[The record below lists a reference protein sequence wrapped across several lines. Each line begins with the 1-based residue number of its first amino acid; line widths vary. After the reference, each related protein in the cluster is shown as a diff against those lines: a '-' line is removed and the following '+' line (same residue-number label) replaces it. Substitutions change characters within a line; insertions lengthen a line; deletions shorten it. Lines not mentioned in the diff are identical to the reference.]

1 MKGSGQDLFEGS
13 ITESCISLEGLR
25 KTMKILGQHCQYP
38 SWDSIWALLYIKD
51 SEGLLLSENC
61 LVCLNYDCTKWSEI
75 PTQLFKNSGD
85 FMHHQVSHSNIL
97 CSAHTVHLCTILWI
111 SEQIKQWLF
120 PHIAFNG
127 FYKCDKVCSL
137 HGTNWIF
144 KHNWRPLKDWC
155 FYSRQCCQN
164 HSRKLHMEDF

>member
-1 MKGSGQDLFEGS
+1 MWKEVG
-13 ITESCISLEGLR
+13 
-25 KTMKILGQHCQYP
+25 KTYLKVVSQNLASPWRDWGKPWKFLVGIVSTPAEIHNGHF
-38 SWDSIWALLYIKD
+38 STR
-51 SEGLLLSENC
+51 LLLSENC

-75 PTQLFKNSGD
+75 PIQLFKTSGD

-120 PHIAFNG
+120 PYIAFNG
-127 FYKCDKVCSL
+127 FCKCDKVCSL
-137 HGTNWIF
+137 HGTNWIL
-144 KHNWRPLKDWC
+144 KCNWRYLKDWC
-155 FYSRQCCQN
+155 FYSRQCSQN